1 MRLTTTRPRLSRPV
15 AAAATTAPAS
25 NRVIAIASRN
35 FRRLCRKNRGA
46 TRIPNARTG
55 KTPPTGMVA
64 NPRAGAPGPRMNAA
78 NRAMANTTQPKR
90 PSQDRDGKRSRARPT
105 RLPRYRRIRRPTSAP
120 VIRSREQPS
129 RRSTARRLK
138 ARGRRQLATQRFRR
152 SAPVPRRR
160 RAPGPRSQTHH
171 PGTSRRGQSPAPPSP
186 TSALGTRRVPARF
199 PRFPPRRR
207 NPRASQPAP
216 LPRFPSGIRKSGIQ
230 RRKRLSPA
238 RRLNQHR
245 IPPRRERPAGAAG
258 RSGSTR
264 RPHPECHAASLKQ
277 IYTSRSA
284 GKPLSRCGERGR
296 LVRPSAAACAA
307 RGVWRSSALSAPSTG
322 RRPGRS
328 GLPYPA
334 GYRPRNR
341 RP

>member
-1 MRLTTTRPRLSRPV
+1 
-15 AAAATTAPAS
+15 
-25 NRVIAIASRN
+25 
-35 FRRLCRKNRGA
+35 
-46 TRIPNARTG
+46 
-55 KTPPTGMVA
+55 
-64 NPRAGAPGPRMNAA
+64 MNAA

-105 RLPRYRRIRRPTSAP
+105 RLPRYRRLRRPTSAHA
-120 VIRSREQPS
+120 IRSREQMS

-199 PRFPPRRR
+199 PRFPPRHR
-207 NPRASQPAP
+207 NPRGSQSAP
-216 LPRFPSGIRKSGIQ
+216 LPRFPSGIRKSGTR
-230 RRKRLSPA
+230 RRKRMPPA
-238 RRLNQHR
+238 CRPNQDR
-245 IPPRRERPAGAAG
+245 IPARRERPAGAAG

-264 RPHPECHAASLKQ
+264 RPHPECRAASLKQ

-296 LVRPSAAACAA
+296 LVRPSAAASAA

>member
-1 MRLTTTRPRLSRPV
+1 MRSTTTRPRLSRRV
-15 AAAATTAPAS
+15 AAAASTAPAS

-55 KTPPTGMVA
+55 KTPPAGMVA
-64 NPRAGAPGPRMNAA
+64 NPTAGAPGPRMNAA

-105 RLPRYRRIRRPTSAP
+105 RLPRYRRLRRPTSAHA
-120 VIRSREQPS
+120 IRSREQPS

-199 PRFPPRRR
+199 PRFPPRHR
-207 NPRASQPAP
+207 NPRGSQPAP
-216 LPRFPSGIRKSGIQ
+216 LPRFPSGIRKSGTR
-230 RRKRLSPA
+230 RRKRLPPA
-238 RRLNQHR
+238 CRPNQDR

-296 LVRPSAAACAA
+296 LVTPSAAASAA
-307 RGVWRSSALSAPSTG
+307 RGAWRSSALSAPSTG

>member
-1 MRLTTTRPRLSRPV
+1 MRSTTTRPRLSRRV
-15 AAAATTAPAS
+15 AAAASTAPAS

-105 RLPRYRRIRRPTSAP
+105 RLPRYRRLRRPTSAHA
-120 VIRSREQPS
+120 IRSREQPS

-160 RAPGPRSQTHH
+160 RAPGPRSQTQH
-171 PGTSRRGQSPAPPSP
+171 PGTSRRGQWPERPSP
-186 TSALGTRRVPARF
+186 RRALGTRRGPARF
-199 PRFPPRRR
+199 PRFPPRHR
-207 NPRASQPAP
+207 NPRGSQPAP
-216 LPRFPSGIRKSGIQ
+216 LPRFPSGIRKSGTR

-238 RRLNQHR
+238 RRLN
-245 IPPRRERPAGAAG
+245 
-258 RSGSTR
+258 
-264 RPHPECHAASLKQ
+264 
-277 IYTSRSA
+277 
-284 GKPLSRCGERGR
+284 
-296 LVRPSAAACAA
+296 
-307 RGVWRSSALSAPSTG
+307 
-322 RRPGRS
+322 
-328 GLPYPA
+328 
-334 GYRPRNR
+334 
-341 RP
+341 